1 LVSLANLVDA
11 EELLSLIGALAVG
24 WPLRHDRVLLRS
36 EDAQLASTSLQNR
49 HGLLRIVAA
58 EREKKGE
65 LATGVEQSLRQRDP
79 RVPEWVVAA
88 L

>member
-1 LVSLANLVDA
+1 MLVREFQIGRRVGEGHGRAISIHIAA
-11 EELLSLIGALAVG
+11 E
-24 WPLRHDRVLLRS
+24 
-36 EDAQLASTSLQNR
+36 QN
-49 HGLLRIVAA
+49 GLLRVVAT
-58 EREKKGE
+58 ELEKKAE

>member
-1 LVSLANLVDA
+1 MPVFHAATLRTRNPPWVRSERDPNLVSLANLVDA

-49 HGLLRIVAA
+49 
-58 EREKKGE
+58 
-65 LATGVEQSLRQRDP
+65 TDS
-79 RVPEWVVAA
+79 
-88 L
+88 